1 MQNLVMSVL
10 QAITVPHL
18 LRPLAVQDITAK
30 LQRHPAAFVQ
40 MGLNVLEVEQVTPC
54 VLKVSMLAMVLRPA
68 HHVMLVTTVLSM
80 APLNQSSVQVAT
92 ILI

>member
-1 MQNLVMSVL
+1 MQNLVLSAL
-10 QAITVPHL
+10 QATTVPHL
-18 LRPLAVQDITAK
+18 LRLLAVQDITAK
-30 LQRHPAAFVQ
+30 LEQHPVAFV
-40 MGLNVLEVEQVTPC
+40 LVASSVLEVEQVTPC
-54 VLKVSMLAMVLRPA
+54 VLKVSTLAMVLHPA

>member
-1 MQNLVMSVL
+1 MQNLVLSAL
-10 QAITVPHL
+10 QATTVPHL
-18 LRPLAVQDITAK
+18 LRLLAVKDITAK
-30 LQRHPAAFVQ
+30 LQQHPVVFV
-40 MGLNVLEVEQVTPC
+40 LVVSSVLEVEQVTPC
-54 VLKVSMLAMVLRPA
+54 VLKVSMLAMVLHPA